1 MIAVQHRSTPL
12 RRRPLAVQ
20 LAAVVLAIAALPGVA
35 QTSVDTSWIRFR
47 SEPARRL
54 FPQLPAAR
62 TTNTGA
68 HAPSSSLPVTN
79 CDDDGP
85 GSLRQTIAAAA
96 DGDTVDLTALRCG
109 TITLQTGAIPVGVD
123 SLVLNGPGR
132 FMLSI
137 GGNQLDRVF
146 LHYGGGT
153 LTVHGLTISDG
164 RNRADEFDIA
174 GGGCIASAG
183 YIALYDSTI
192 RNCYA
197 RGQGA
202 YGGALY
208 AYSLTMSNSTL
219 SGNHAFGA
227 QEQGSTAAF
236 GGAAFVYGLQLAGST
251 ISGNRAD
258 HQADGDFA
266 SYDIGGGIVA
276 VRGGSVYD
284 STIDT
289 NVSGARGGGIAVF
302 SNLSVF
308 NSTVSSNRAAGE
320 IGGGFF
326 LRWPA
331 ALQLGNSTVT
341 SNSAGFDGGGV
352 WLNAPG
358 SVFASSIIFGNSS
371 DVGNRDNRYGGPT
384 AVLIEGGRNLVG
396 PAAPLTNLPADTLHA
411 DPQLLPL
418 AYNGGSTRTHALAA
432 ASPAIDAGNNE
443 SGLLFDQRGSA
454 FPRVFGAATD
464 IGAFEQQGA
473 APPPAQVPVPAL
485 SGWLSAL
492 LVSLL
497 AAAAWARQPRR
508 RPARRAFRDR

>member
-1 MIAVQHRSTPL
+1 MQHRSTPL

-109 TITLQTGAIPVGVD
+109 TITLQTGAIPID
-123 SLVLNGPGR
+123 LDNLVLSGPGR
-132 FMLSI
+132 FVLSI
-137 GGNQLDRVF
+137 TGNDLDRVF

-153 LTVHGLTISDG
+153 LTVQDLTISDG
-164 RNRADEFDIA
+164 RNRSSGFDVA
-174 GGGCIASAG
+174 GGGCVASAG
-183 YIALYDSTI
+183 YLALYDTTI

-197 RGQGA
+197 GGEGA

-219 SGNHAFGA
+219 SGNHAFGVHDQA
-227 QEQGSTAAF
+227 GTAAF
-236 GGAAFVYGLQLAGST
+236 GGAAFVYGLQLAAST

-258 HQADGDFA
+258 HQVNGDRD

-276 VRGGSVYD
+276 VRGGSVY
-284 STIDT
+284 SSSIDT
-289 NVSGARGGGIAVF
+289 NFSGARGGGIATF
-302 SNLSVF
+302 SSLSVF
-308 NSTVSSNRAAGE
+308 NSTVSSNVAASE
-320 IGGGFF
+320 IGGGLF

-331 ALQLGNSTVT
+331 ALQLGNSTIT
-341 SNSAGFDGGGV
+341 ANSAGFDGGGV

-358 SVFASSIIFGNSS
+358 SVFDSSIIYGNSV
-371 DVGNRDNRYGGPT
+371 DIGNRGNRYGGPN
-384 AVLIEGGRNLVG
+384 AVSIEGSRNLAG
-396 PAAPLTNLPADTLHA
+396 PTAPLTSLPADTLHT
-411 DPQLLPL
+411 DPQLLAL
-418 AYNGGSTRTHALAA
+418 DYNGGPTRTHALDAS
-432 ASPAIDAGNNE
+432 SPAIDAGNNATN
-443 SGLLFDQRGSA
+443 LLFDQRGPQ